1 MKRFQLGIIFFIFLQ
16 LFYLPVQVKA
26 VVKLSPLN
34 PDRVKEI
41 ASMLKA
47 ENTGY
52 GLSYQQRAVWDSLY
66 SIQKYKDIVDKAE
79 NFLNQPF
86 PTWSDSLYLIFNKK
100 GIRPEG
106 EKMMIERRR
115 WLPILVWAECLE
127 NKNRFSSTIEKVL
140 VELCNQPTW
149 VIPAHDWY
157 LDNFKETNPN
167 VDLSSATQANELGQA
182 LYLLNDKI
190 SDDVRQL
197 VIEKLYKRVFN
208 PVLKTVRTF
217 DKRHY
222 WLTVTNNWNSVCLA
236 GVTAAALAV
245 IPDVKLRAEFVAM
258 AEKYSKNGIIG
269 YRDDGYCTEGLGYYN
284 YGFGN
289 FALLRE
295 AVWRAT
301 NGQIDFFDEQKINRI
316 ATYGVRTEINNGIY
330 PSIADC
336 GMGATPS
343 PWLLW
348 YCGKNL
354 KLDMINISGNEVPL
368 QKESNLLIDMLIV
381 FTNSTCQGVLAGN
394 KNVINI
400 GIRSY
405 FEYAGL
411 LLCRP
416 NSKHSKDG
424 LAVAIKGG
432 TNGESHNHNDVGAYT
447 VVGGDEVLMGDPGG
461 PSAYT
466 NKTFTSERY
475 TLYKA
480 FSSLG
485 HPVPLVDGVEQFES
499 GQAKA
504 TVLDTLFTDKKDRII
519 YDISSAYKVK
529 GLRSVVRTF
538 TYNRKGSG
546 TFQVSDDFE
555 ATRAIG
561 YETAITTRSKVI
573 LEKDRLILVG
583 QCYSLEIHVKS
594 NVPFSFEESVI
605 STYGVTPYTRI
616 GIKLNEKLL
625 AGNITV
631 DYKLK
636 KR

>member
-1 MKRFQLGIIFFIFLQ
+1 MKRFQLGIIFIFLQ
-16 LFYLPVQVKA
+16 LFYLPMQVKA
-26 VVKLSPLN
+26 VEKLSPLN
-34 PDRVKEI
+34 PDRIRAIEKVLKE
-41 ASMLKA
+41 

-52 GLSYQQRAVWDSLY
+52 GLPYQQRQVWDSLCN
-66 SIQKYKDIVDKAE
+66 IRKYKQIIEEAE
-79 NFLNQPF
+79 CLLNKSF
-86 PTWSDSLYLIFNKK
+86 PAWSDSLYLIFNKK

-106 EKMMIERRR
+106 EKMMFERRR

-127 NKNRFSSTIEKVL
+127 NKNRFSSTVEKVL
-140 VELCNQPTW
+140 VELCNQRTW

-190 SDDVRQL
+190 DDNVKRL
-197 VIEKLYKRVFN
+197 VMDKLYKRIFN
-208 PVLKTVRTF
+208 PVLKTVRSF

-236 GVTAAALAV
+236 GVTSAALAV
-245 IPDVKLRAEFVAM
+245 ISDIKLRAEFVAM
-258 AEKYSKNGIIG
+258 AEKYGKNGIIG

-301 NGQIDFFDEQKINRI
+301 NGKIDFFNEQKINKI

-336 GMGATPS
+336 GMGAKPS

-354 KLDMINISGNEVPL
+354 NLNMINISENDIPF
-368 QKESNLLIDMLIV
+368 QKEPNLLIDMLV
-381 FTNSTCQGVLAGN
+381 AFTNSTCQGSDTVN
-394 KNVINI
+394 KNVMNV

-416 NSKHSKDG
+416 SSKYSRNG

-432 TNGESHNHNDVGAYT
+432 TNGESHNHNDVGSYSI
-447 VVGGDEVLMGDPGG
+447 VGGDEVLMGDPGG
-461 PSAYT
+461 PFAYT

-485 HPVPLVDGVEQFES
+485 HPVPLIDGVEQFES

-504 TVLDTLFTDKKDRII
+504 VVLDTLFSDKKDCII
-519 YDISSAYKVK
+519 YEISSAYKVN
-529 GLRSVVRTF
+529 GLKNVIRKF
-538 TYNRKGSG
+538 TYNRHGSG
-546 TFQVSDDFE
+546 TFQVKDDFK
-555 ATRAIG
+555 ADRPID

-573 LEKDRLILVG
+573 LEKDRLRLVG
-583 QCYSLEIHVKS
+583 QHYILEVYVKA
-594 NVPFSFEESVI
+594 NAPFSFEETII

-616 GIKLNEKLL
+616 GIKLNEKLF
-625 AGNITV
+625 AGDITV

>member
-1 MKRFQLGIIFFIFLQ
+1 MKRFQLGIIFIFLQ
-16 LFYLPVQVKA
+16 LFYLPMQVKA

-34 PDRVKEI
+34 PDRVNDIEKV
-41 ASMLKA
+41 LKA

-66 SIQKYKDIVDKAE
+66 RIQKYKAMVDEAE
-79 NFLNQPF
+79 NLLNKPF
-86 PTWSDSLYLIFNKK
+86 PAWNDSLYLIFSKK

-157 LDNFKETNPN
+157 LENFKETNPN
-167 VDLSSATQANELGQA
+167 VDLASATQANELGQA

-190 SDDVRQL
+190 SDDVKQL
-197 VIEKLYKRVFN
+197 VVEKLYKRVFN
-208 PVLKTVRTF
+208 PVLKTVRTL
-217 DKRHY
+217 DTRHY

-245 IPDVKLRAEFVAM
+245 IPDAKLRAEFVAM
-258 AEKYSKNGIIG
+258 AEKYGENGIIG

-301 NGQIDFFDEQKINRI
+301 NGKIDFFNEQKINRI

-354 KLDMINISGNEVPL
+354 NLNMINISENDIYF
-368 QKESNLLIDMLIV
+368 QKEPNLLIDMLV
-381 FTNSTCQGVLAGN
+381 TFTNSTCRGKETGN
-394 KNVINI
+394 ENVMNI

-416 NSKHSKDG
+416 SSKYSKDG

-432 TNGESHNHNDVGAYT
+432 TNGESHNHNDVGSYT
-447 VVGGDEVLMGDPGG
+447 VVGGDEVLMGDAGG
-461 PSAYT
+461 PTAYT

-480 FSSLG
+480 FSSFG
-485 HPVPLVDGVEQFES
+485 HPVPLIDGVEQFES

-504 TVLDTLFTDKKDRII
+504 VVLDTLFTDKKDMITF
-519 YDISSAYKVK
+519 DISSAYKVG
-529 GLRSVVRTF
+529 GLKNVIRTF
-538 TYNRKGSG
+538 TYHRKGNG
-546 TFQVSDDFE
+546 TFQVRDDFKAE
-555 ATRAIG
+555 RAIG

-573 LEKDRLILVG
+573 REKNRLTLVG
-583 QCYSLEIHVKS
+583 QHYSLEIQVTS
-594 NVPFSFEESVI
+594 NVPFTFEETVI

-616 GIKLNEKLL
+616 GIKLNEKLS
-625 AGNITV
+625 AGTITV